1 MMVDGEV
8 IDVDDLPELFR
19 GQDAGTSPQDEGGLS
34 LEAVQNRHL
43 LRVLQSV
50 DGNKVRA
57 AEILGIG
64 RATLYK
70 MLARMTNDRG
80 QTTSRITAA
89 TVAAPGRGI

>member
-1 MMVDGEV
+1 MMVDREV
-8 IDVDDLPELFR
+8 IDVGDLPELFR
-19 GQDAGTSPQDEGGLS
+19 NQDAGTSPQDEGGLS
-34 LEAVQNRHL
+34 LEVVQNRHL
-43 LRVLQSV
+43 LRVLQIV

-80 QTTSRITAA
+80 QKHPAE
-89 TVAAPGRGI
+89 